1 MSFYTS
7 SDLNVLTCSTAC
19 SMLNISYFISIGAV
33 RRIEL
38 GELSLPG
45 YFSSWSALAA
55 SRTFSMASEPLVEPE
70 NGGWAYLKIGYLKS
84 VE

>member
-7 SDLNVLTCSTAC
+7 SDLHVENLVL
-19 SMLNISYFISIGAV
+19 NFNRAV

-45 YFSSWSALAA
+45 YFNSWSALAA
-55 SRTFSMASEPLVEPE
+55 SRTFSMASEPLVDPE
-70 NGGWAYLKIGYLKS
+70 NGGLAYSKIGYLKS